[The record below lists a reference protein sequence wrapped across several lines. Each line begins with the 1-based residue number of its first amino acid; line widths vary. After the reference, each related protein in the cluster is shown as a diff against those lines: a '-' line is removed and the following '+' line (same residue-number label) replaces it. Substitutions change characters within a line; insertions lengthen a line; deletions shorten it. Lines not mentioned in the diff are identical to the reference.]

1 MFRWRCWRKPADFPE
16 PLKAVLPGTAFCFA
30 HATDWRNLMKMA
42 LSDAQFHRISKVL
55 ADKRRF
61 EILTRIADEKELACN
76 DLKGC
81 ISITAATL
89 SHHINELSDANLVE
103 VRREGKFAHLKLR
116 RDVWKEY
123 LSRLSKL

>member
-1 MFRWRCWRKPADFPE
+1 
-16 PLKAVLPGTAFCFA
+16 
-30 HATDWRNLMKMA
+30 MKMA

-81 ISITAATL
+81 VSITPATL
-89 SHHINELSDANLVE
+89 SHHIKELSDADLVE
-103 VRREGKFAHLKLR
+103 VRREGKFMHMRLR
-116 RDVWKEY
+116 RDVWKDY
-123 LSRLSKL
+123 LARLSKI